1 MVYLL
6 QQITT
11 CNLYS
16 YKRIFCLL
24 LALLSASVGYAQKTL
39 TGAGTPTTGTWTP
52 SLPVAGDNI
61 ILANGATLTINID
74 FTFGNITMT
83 GGNSATTININAGR
97 TMNANDIT
105 IGEPT
110 SNNVTNQ
117 INVGNGTL
125 NAASITMPET
135 TADNRRC
142 GVLIADGRANITNGV
157 TMNTSMLSPRNFIR
171 ITGTGIF
178 DLRGGNF
185 TGGGS
190 FEPVS
195 TVPPAAPNQS
205 KVIYSG
211 SNNQNIIGT
220 TNGYFNLE
228 LQHTGSSTKTLA
240 AGTDVLGDL
249 LAVGDAS
256 KPIFQLSS
264 FNLIVSGTTTLRL
277 TTMAD
282 NSITGITNLNT
293 VIMQGGRINGT
304 VTSSIFIN
312 GNLIINTNPT
322 NSISE
327 IGQVELTVLGTSQI
341 AAGATLEWNNIQ
353 GEKILTGKVTI
364 NGAWNNTA
372 NENITLRGGLEHNG
386 FSFNSGT
393 GTYSFTTNN
402 QDISG
407 TSSIVFD
414 GQVIVGSNVRLI
426 NTVSQ
431 PIDGL
436 VINGLLNG
444 TDATSVF
451 ENRTL
456 LRYAG
461 LNQRPMQTGGLDADH
476 PGNTID
482 YHATA
487 GTQVINTSGT
497 PFVTVYHHLIISN
510 GGEKRWV
517 NTIAAATVTR
527 AVNGNLTLAGGT
539 LVLTHTAT
547 QPVINVAGNFLQ
559 EGGTLN
565 LSSRDVDNGFA
576 QLNIGGNFTQNA
588 GTVTITGNSA
598 GAVSSLVRLNGAAMQ
613 TAFQNAAV
621 NWDRGTFAVN
631 NINRVMLASNFSAS
645 RLLLETGVLQTG
657 ATGTEYEFR
666 VTDDAPNAVGGHVAT
681 GFNFGTLS
689 YGSAPN
695 NYVFGKL
702 RRNVQNVNNVVYD
715 FPVGSNT
722 RYELARLSITTS
734 LNVSHVTAW
743 FNNTNAL
750 NSFSVSGCIRAYSP
764 CTGGFWTFHPDTPIS
779 GTYAM
784 QLFPNGFNCGNS
796 NVCDG
801 PTIARRADATAAWGF
816 SGSTFAANYT
826 RTGFSAFSDFVPV
839 FEDQPTPVEWVSF
852 TATKQETSALLQWA
866 TAWEKDAET
875 FIIEKSTD
883 GKRWINIGQ
892 VAARGSSNQL
902 TNYQFIDK
910 EPFTGINYYRLAQR
924 DFDGTIHHSSII
936 SLIWEGSV
944 SMKSTLRLFPNPVHS
959 GSKVYFNDVFQ
970 SADIV
975 VSDISGRAVHQQ
987 TLANESALQL
997 PVLPSGVY
1005 LLKIATA
1012 GQQATLRVVVE

>member
-1 MVYLL
+1 MARLL
-6 QQITT
+6 QKVAL

-16 YKRIFCLL
+16 YKSIFWLL
-24 LALLSASVGYAQKTL
+24 LALLSISIGYAQKTL
-39 TGAGTPTTGTWTP
+39 TGAGTPATGTWSP
-52 SLPVAGDNI
+52 SLPIAGDNI
-61 ILANGATLTINID
+61 ILANGATLTINAD
-74 FTFGNITMT
+74 FTFGNITIT
-83 GGNSATTININAGR
+83 GGNNATNININTGR
-97 TMNANDIT
+97 TMNAGDID

-110 SNNVTNQ
+110 NNNVTNQ
-117 INVGNGTL
+117 INVGDGTL
-125 NAASITMPET
+125 NAASVTMPET
-135 TADNRRC
+135 TTGNRRC
-142 GVLIADGRANITNGV
+142 GILIANGRANITNGI
-157 TMNTSMLSPRNFIR
+157 TMNTTTLSPRNFIR

-205 KVIYSG
+205 RVIYSG

-220 TNGYFNLE
+220 ANGYFNLE
-228 LQHTGSSTKTLA
+228 LQHNSSSTKTLA

-249 LAVGDAS
+249 LSVGDAS
-256 KPIFQLSS
+256 KPVFQLSA
-264 FNLIVSGTTTLRL
+264 FNLLVSGTTTLRL
-277 TTMAD
+277 ATMAD
-282 NSITGITNLNT
+282 NSITGTTNLNN
-293 VIMQGGRINGT
+293 VIMQGGKINGT
-304 VTSSIFIN
+304 VTSSIFMN
-312 GNLIINTNPT
+312 GNLSINTNPT

-327 IGQVELTVLGTSQI
+327 IGQVELAVLGASQI

-372 NENITLRGGLEHNG
+372 NENLTLRGGLEHNG

-402 QDISG
+402 QSIGG

-414 GQVIVGSNVRLI
+414 GQVIVGSNVVLT
-426 NTVSQ
+426 NTVGE
-431 PIDGL
+431 PTDGL

-444 TDATSVF
+444 TDGTSTF

-461 LNQRPMQTGGLDADH
+461 LNQRPMLTGGLDADH
-476 PGNTID
+476 PGNIID

-497 PFVTVYHHLIISN
+497 PFITVYHHLIISG

-517 NTIAAATVTR
+517 NTAAAATVTR
-527 AVNGNLTLAGGT
+527 AVNGNLTITGGT

-559 EGGTLN
+559 QGGTLN

-576 QLNIGGNFTQNA
+576 QLNIAGSFTQNA

-613 TAFQNAAV
+613 TAFQNSAI
-621 NWDRGTFAVN
+621 NWDRGTFAVS
-631 NINRVMLASNFSAS
+631 NINRVMLASDFSAS

-657 ATGTEYEFR
+657 ATGMEYEFR
-666 VTDDAPNAVGGHVAT
+666 VTDDAPAAVSGHVAA
-681 GFNFGTLS
+681 GFNFGTLA
-689 YGSAPN
+689 YASAPN
-695 NYVFGKL
+695 NYIFGKL
-702 RRNVQNVNNVVYD
+702 RRNVQNINNIVYD

-722 RYELARLSITTS
+722 RYELARLTITTS

-743 FNNTNAL
+743 FNNTDAL
-750 NSFSVSGCIRAYSP
+750 TSFSIPSCIRAYSP
-764 CTGGFWTFHPDTPIS
+764 CTGGFWTFEPDTPVS

-784 QLFPNGFNCGNS
+784 QLFPNGFTCGSS
-796 NVCDG
+796 NVCGG
-801 PTIARRADATAAWGF
+801 PTVAHRADAAAAWSF
-816 SGSTFAANYT
+816 SGSTFTANYT

-839 FEDQPTPVEWVSF
+839 FEDQLTPVEWVSF

-866 TAWEKDAET
+866 TTWEKDAET
-875 FIIEKSTD
+875 FGIEKSAD
-883 GKRWINIGQ
+883 GKRWINIGR
-892 VAARGSSNQL
+892 VAAKGSSNQL
-902 TNYQFIDK
+902 TNYQFVDQ

-924 DFDGTIHHSSII
+924 DFDGTIHYSGIV
-936 SLIWEGSV
+936 SLIWEGNAGMARS
-944 SMKSTLRLFPNPVHS
+944 LRLFPNPARP
-959 GSKVYFNDVFQ
+959 GSEVYFNDVFQ
-970 SADIV
+970 SASIV
-975 VSDISGRAVHQQ
+975 VLDMSGREVHQQ
-987 TLANESALQL
+987 NLSGESALRL
-997 PVLPSGVY
+997 PVLASGVY
-1005 LLKIATA
+1005 LLKIAAA
-1012 GQQATLRVVVE
+1012 GQQTTLRLVVE